1 MSKAFDSNKRKDII
15 EHLQHTIAADELH
28 IMKKMLE
35 VSLVVRCGDSISE
48 PFHTG
53 TGAALEDC
61 ASANSFTYYLAKSL
75 EVQTPDQIIHDH
87 HYHHQSITSREI
99 PDELIEHNYAQPM
112 QIQHFDIEMEY
123 VDLSKITSDHNDIR
137 RYEHN
142 VEENLGKKGLKV
154 NKNKTE
160 NYISRQNHQWKKCKL
175 LGTLLDTEEDIK
187 TRKILAINAANNL
200 RRFFEKDKLTI
211 NLKLKLINTY
221 IEPIFLCNSVTWTL
235 TKSMEESI
243 NSFQRRIVR
252 RYCFN
257 IKSPKTLR
265 NQDLYEKTKIVE
277 WNKKM
282 TVRSDS
288 EKCES
293 TRRGSGQGCIEVRVI
308 QLRLTTRE
316 TQTYLDLQSKRKL
329 KRNEPFLA

>member
-87 HYHHQSITSREI
+87 HYHHQSITSEI

-123 VDLSKITSDHNDIR
+123 VDDLSKLTSDHNDIR

-221 IEPIFLCNSVTWTL
+221 IEPIFLCNSVT
-235 TKSMEESI
+235 
-243 NSFQRRIVR
+243 
-252 RYCFN
+252 
-257 IKSPKTLR
+257 
-265 NQDLYEKTKIVE
+265 
-277 WNKKM
+277 
-282 TVRSDS
+282 
-288 EKCES
+288 
-293 TRRGSGQGCIEVRVI
+293 
-308 QLRLTTRE
+308 
-316 TQTYLDLQSKRKL
+316 
-329 KRNEPFLA
+329 

>member
-61 ASANSFTYYLAKSL
+61 AIANSFTYYLAKSL

-123 VDLSKITSDHNDIR
+123 VDDLSKLTSDHNDIR

-160 NYISRQNHQWKKCKL
+160 NYIIRQNH
-175 LGTLLDTEEDIK
+175 
-187 TRKILAINAANNL
+187 
-200 RRFFEKDKLTI
+200 
-211 NLKLKLINTY
+211 
-221 IEPIFLCNSVTWTL
+221 
-235 TKSMEESI
+235 
-243 NSFQRRIVR
+243 
-252 RYCFN
+252 
-257 IKSPKTLR
+257 
-265 NQDLYEKTKIVE
+265 
-277 WNKKM
+277 
-282 TVRSDS
+282 
-288 EKCES
+288 
-293 TRRGSGQGCIEVRVI
+293 
-308 QLRLTTRE
+308 
-316 TQTYLDLQSKRKL
+316 
-329 KRNEPFLA
+329 

>member
-123 VDLSKITSDHNDIR
+123 VDDLSKLTSDHNDIR

-154 NKNKTE
+154 NKNKAKY
-160 NYISRQNHQWKKCKL
+160 YIITRQNHQWKKCKL
-175 LGTLLDTEEDIK
+175 LETLLNSEEDIK
-187 TRKILAINAANNL
+187 RRKILAINAANNL
-200 RRFFEKDKLTI
+200 RCFFENDKLAI
-211 NLKLKLINTY
+211 SLKLKLINTY
-221 IEPIFLCNSVTWTL
+221 IESIFLYNSETWTL

-243 NSFQRRIVR
+243 NAFQRRILR

-257 IKSPKTLR
+257 IINGQKLS
-265 NQDLYEKTKIVE
+265 EIKIF
-277 WNKKM
+277 
-282 TVRSDS
+282 
-288 EKCES
+288 
-293 TRRGSGQGCIEVRVI
+293 TR
-308 QLRLTTRE
+308 
-316 TQTYLDLQSKRKL
+316 KRKSL
-329 KRNEPFLA
+329 NGIKK